1 MATKYDKPV
10 HVFKADPDKNAGVQV
25 GEDWVS
31 LVGDN
36 PKNFLTVNKKGVG
49 LGGKINLQSMTS
61 EIKVGG
67 LATFNMLPLLFTP
80 STTMSPISSLILSL
94 PLDSIVELVGTVT
107 SLMGL
112 IK

>member
-1 MATKYDKPV
+1 MATKFDKPV
-10 HVFKADPDKNAGVQV
+10 HVFKANPEKNAGVQV

-31 LVGDN
+31 LVGDD

-49 LGGKINLQSMTS
+49 LGGKINLQSS
-61 EIKVGG
+61 PNDIKVGG
-67 LATFNMLPLLFTP
+67 LASFNMLPLLFTP
-80 STTMSPISSLILSL
+80 STTMSPISTLTLSL
-94 PLDSIVELVGTVT
+94 PFDSIIELADTVT